1 MPRFILTVL
10 FILILFGA
18 LLLYVFFTIDPSS
31 PIIVGGF
38 LALLWIFFG
47 GIFSLPLSYLEGKP
61 KEIKVKSGILKPW
74 VLRDIFRKSL
84 RRGLILS
91 LALVSF
97 LILRYLHAFSPLNFM
112 LVVTVLLIGE
122 LFWSFHDVN

>member
-1 MPRFILTVL
+1 M
-10 FILILFGA
+10 
-18 LLLYVFFTIDPSS
+18 
-31 PIIVGGF
+31 
-38 LALLWIFFG
+38 
-47 GIFSLPLSYLEGKP
+47 PLSYLEGKP